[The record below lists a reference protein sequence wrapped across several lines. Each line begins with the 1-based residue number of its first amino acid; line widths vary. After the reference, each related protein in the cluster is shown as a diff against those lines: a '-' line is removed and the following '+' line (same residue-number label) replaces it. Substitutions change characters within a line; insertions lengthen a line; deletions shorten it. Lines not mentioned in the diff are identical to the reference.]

1 MQAYLP
7 IIQDQL
13 FQWYQLTLDNAAY
26 AAALTASVWLLTVLF
41 YRIRIAFINRKNR
54 IKAKEAQ
61 NSIDAAQQQAQKLQ
75 EELSANTARMEESE
89 IAANTA
95 TQRALDL
102 ERRITEHNI
111 KLNDSLRALTISFDL
126 DRPASSAE
134 GDLEPESLWQQYS
147 AAIAQLTERLRAEQQ
162 AKTELQQIYQ
172 SETAKLAEKETLLE
186 TLQAQLDAQAHRLA
200 GLEEQNALLQQQ
212 ISDAAQKQQSET
224 ARLVELEKP
233 AVEQA
238 HAETQQLPPE
248 EDAFAQN
255 VLIEQ
260 LEKAGQAEQIQP
272 SIVEQQHAPVE
283 LEETSAMATD
293 IEQPSLTPVHN
304 PINEVNSKIAHIF
317 GGAKEQIAKLDEKAA
332 SWPAAADKTAEE
344 PQPVPAESTMEAVQA
359 EPSGPESQPET
370 DKAPKLT
377 GKLKHMLGTAR
388 QQIAKLDEK
397 LAGDM
402 IMADNTAREPRP
414 VQVEVAEADGW
425 PEFPS
430 AKPQPSESA
439 SGQLGGVTGKI
450 KNLFARK
457 SSEEE
462 IEAAPLK
469 LDEYETLSA
478 LAAAQQSR
486 EKANDTDEM
495 GEKTPIPLKSRLFR
509 KFQPNA

>member
-26 AAALTASVWLLTVLF
+26 AAALAASVWLLTVLF
-41 YRIRIAFINRKNR
+41 YRIRIAFINRGNR
-54 IKAKEAQ
+54 TKAKENQ
-61 NSIDAAQQQAQKLQ
+61 NSVDAAQQQAQKLQ

-111 KLNDSLRALTISFDL
+111 KLNDSLQALTISFDL

-162 AKTELQQIYQ
+162 AKTELQQTYQ
-172 SETAKLAEKETLLE
+172 SETARLAKKETLLE
-186 TLQAQLDAQAHRLA
+186 TLQAQLDTQAHRIA

-212 ISDAAQKQQSET
+212 IPDSAQKQQSDIT
-224 ARLVELEKP
+224 RLAELEKP

-238 HAETQQLPPE
+238 HAAPRQLQPE
-248 EDAFAQN
+248 EDASARN
-255 VLIEQ
+255 VLIDP
-260 LEKAGQAEQIQP
+260 LEKAEQIQP
-272 SIVEQQHAPVE
+272 SIVEQQQAPAE
-283 LEETSAMATD
+283 LEEPPAMAMD
-293 IEQPSLTPVHN
+293 IEQPSLAPTDN

-317 GGAKEQIAKLDEKAA
+317 GGAREQIAKRDEKAA
-332 SWPAAADKTAEE
+332 TWPATADKTTEE
-344 PQPVPAESTMEAVQA
+344 PQSVPTESTMEAIQA
-359 EPSGPESQPET
+359 EPSEPESQPET
-370 DKAPKLT
+370 DKAPKLA

-388 QQIAKLDEK
+388 QRIAKLDEK
-397 LAGDM
+397 LAGETA
-402 IMADNTAREPRP
+402 MADNTATESWS
-414 VQVEVAEADGW
+414 VQMEGTRADNWPKFPGVEL
-425 PEFPS
+425 
-430 AKPQPSESA
+430 QPFESVGEQ
-439 SGQLGGVTGKI
+439 SGGVTGKI
-450 KNLFARK
+450 KNLFGARK

-462 IEAAPLK
+462 AEAVTLK
-469 LDEYETLSA
+469 LDEYETLAA

-486 EKANDTDEM
+486 EETSETD
-495 GEKTPIPLKSRLFR
+495 GTGKKTPMPIKSLFR